1 MMEADDKFAGH
12 EDIET
17 RWQQKMEPSFV
28 LIVSFQ
34 SCHLC
39 LCAHFVSKKKMQITN
54 GRCCGISTRTYQA
67 LSASHCKLR
76 GAGRRT
82 HSLHTPIPT
91 LTSTRTQRSQVNR
104 NPISMTRHA
113 SSTHTTC
120 SIMFDVLLRSFG
132 GCQLFSARA
141 LLRWIQQHL
150 QEPPKESTA
159 REPMMSRYSCMIC
172 VFHSS
177 IMEFF
182 IVIEKPYVQAPS
194 RLQAR
199 KYWGGFVVYP
209 SGLWVMDT
217 CGCLMMFGLW
227 RASLVYLQFVK
238 CLACHRNTEVN
249 CQHVLK

>member
-1 MMEADDKFAGH
+1 MTSLQAMKILRHDDN
-12 EDIET
+12 
-17 RWQQKMEPSFV
+17 QKMEPSFV

-172 VFHSS
+172 VFHSW
-177 IMEFF
+177 IMEFLSSLRTLRTGTKQSPGQE
-182 IVIEKPYVQAPS
+182 IS
-194 RLQAR
+194 
-199 KYWGGFVVYP
+199 GGFVVYP

-227 RASLVYLQFVK
+227 SQGLS
-238 CLACHRNTEVN
+238 CLPSICKMPLAN
-249 CQHVLK
+249 